1 MVGEF
6 AHING
11 FKQSSARYSEDISD
25 NVINDES
32 NLILLCRDCHKI
44 IDSDPITYTTEYLR
58 KIKYEHEMQTLENIN
73 TIVNKTKIGGYVSF
87 KTFNRFSKYLLDGNE
102 PDEEFNYYLKSAKR
116 LVNALKDMSFPVRS
130 ALYDLS
136 QDVLINKVNEKL
148 KRSFWFDCY
157 PREADLSKIIDPL
170 CNWKYIDVDDWLS
183 SEELDPEIK
192 ICEIW
197 RWIIQYLNINKIP
210 LKKIILERDLTAFD

>member
-1 MVGEF
+1 
-6 AHING
+6 
-11 FKQSSARYSEDISD
+11 
-25 NVINDES
+25 
-32 NLILLCRDCHKI
+32 
-44 IDSDPITYTTEYLR
+44 
-58 KIKYEHEMQTLENIN
+58 MQTLENIN

-148 KRSFWFDCY
+148 KG
-157 PREADLSKIIDPL
+157 LSGLIA
-170 CNWKYIDVDDWLS
+170 
-183 SEELDPEIK
+183 
-192 ICEIW
+192 
-197 RWIIQYLNINKIP
+197 IQ
-210 LKKIILERDLTAFD
+210 ERLT